1 MQQIFVTIV
10 LIALLL
16 GIADAGC
23 PNVGDTVKIIVQQGL
38 SPTTFEGQISG
49 MTPGLI
55 CFDNATGEMRSGNQI
70 TNFTFKKLCIGIG
83 QISMLVI
90 EKEAAKAT

>member
-1 MQQIFVTIV
+1 MQRIFVTIV

-16 GIADAGC
+16 GIADASC
-23 PNVGDTVKIIVQQGL
+23 PKVGDTVKIVVQQGL

-49 MTPGLI
+49 IDLGLI
-55 CFDNATGEMRSGNQI
+55 CFDNATGQI
-70 TNFTFKKLCIGIG
+70 TSGGRTTNYTFEKLCIGIG

-90 EKEAAKAT
+90 EKEATKAA